1 MATAVYIGAGQDFIP
16 IMLFRQT
23 IKTFIYVDSQPLTE
37 FGSLPPCDEF
47 SRPKFTMDIYHKIK
61 QYGFKK
67 CSGEST
73 DNLDVYM
80 NTKRG
85 TELYYY
91 KNQRFPHAVD
101 GGCIAAISKA
111 SILFCCGY
119 MPSEQILE
127 MMKPGP
133 ITFIGD
139 NKTVYRYDEGE
150 DDSNLVKILKEEP
163 KIFETY
169 MRFDI
174 PKTYKWWD
182 GEIVEEWYVA
192 NFKVTNHSS
201 LQELYDSRH

>member
-1 MATAVYIGAGQDFIP
+1 MATAVYVGAGLDFIP

-37 FGSLPPCDEF
+37 FGSLPPCEEF
-47 SRPKFTMDIYHKIK
+47 SRPKFSMGIYHKIK

-73 DNLDVYM
+73 TNLDVYM
-80 NTKRG
+80 HTKRG

-91 KNQRFPHAVD
+91 KNQRFPYAVD
-101 GGCIAAISKA
+101 PECVSAISKA

-119 MPSEQILE
+119 IPCEKILE

-139 NKTVYRYDEGE
+139 NKTEYNYDEEE
-150 DDSNLVKILKEEP
+150 DESQLVKILNETP

-174 PKTYKWWD
+174 PKLYKWWD
-182 GEIVEEWYVA
+182 GEIVEEWHVA
-192 NFKVTNHSS
+192 NFKVANYSS
-201 LQELYDSRH
+201 LQELYDTRR

>member
-16 IMLFRQT
+16 IVLFRQT
-23 IKTFIYVDSQPLTE
+23 IRTFIYVDSQPLTE

-47 SRPKFTMDIYHKIK
+47 SRPEFSMDVYHKMK

-67 CSGEST
+67 CLGEST

-85 TELYYY
+85 TELYYF
-91 KNQRFPHAVD
+91 KNQLFPNFID
-101 GGCIAAISKA
+101 NECIEAISKA

-119 MPSEQILE
+119 MPNEKIIE

-139 NKTVYRYDEGE
+139 NKTIYRYDEGE
-150 DDSNLVKILKEEP
+150 DESKLVRILDITP
-163 KIFETY
+163 RIFESYT
-169 MRFDI
+169 RFDI
-174 PKTYKWWD
+174 PKIYKWWE
-182 GEIVEEWYVA
+182 GEIVEECDVT
-192 NFKVTNHSS
+192 NFKVTKHSS
-201 LQELYDSRH
+201 LQELYDTRS